1 MEAGMMFPKN
11 TRKSKKRKV
20 HKASI
25 LHEKDGT
32 CYLCMLNGDYRIH
45 RYTEEHHIYGGVNRA
60 ISEANGFKCH
70 LCLDHHRN
78 GPEAVHNNMENMRL
92 LQRECQRAYEET
104 HTREEFMEL
113 IGRNYLD

>member
-1 MEAGMMFPKN
+1 MSAELMFPKSG
-11 TRKSKKRKV
+11 KKKKRKKHRKSV
-20 HKASI
+20 

-32 CYLCMLNGDYRIH
+32 CYLCMMKGIYRTY
-45 RYTEEHHIYGGVNRA
+45 RYTEEHHIYGGPNRA
-60 ISEANGFKCH
+60 TSEANGFKCH

-113 IGRNYLD
+113 IGRKELS

>member
-1 MEAGMMFPKN
+1 MGLMFPKS
-11 TRKSKKRKV
+11 TRKSKKRKA

-32 CYLCMLNGDYRIH
+32 CYLCMMKGIYRIH
-45 RYTEEHHIYGGVNRA
+45 RYTEEHHIYGGPNRA

-70 LCLDHHRN
+70 LCPDHHRN
-78 GPEAVHNNMENMRL
+78 DPEAVHNNMENMRL
-92 LQRECQRAYEET
+92 LQRECQRVYEET
-104 HTREEFMEL
+104 HTRKEFMEL